1 MGGSYGL
8 KGNPKLRKGGYW
20 ISIKGDARLVYTANL
35 LNKIEKDPMLK

>member
-20 ISIKGDARLVYTANL
+20 ISIKGDALVYTANL

>member
-20 ISIKGDARLVYTANL
+20 ISIKGDACTVYTANL

>member
-20 ISIKGDARLVYTANL
+20 ISIKGDACTIFQVSVH
-35 LNKIEKDPMLK
+35 EKDPMLK